1 MDEAEEKYQR
11 EYEAALDHA
20 VSDVPGDTPV
30 FLEPYT
36 GPVFRFEKSPP
47 LSRAEREKVHQEAYE
62 SMAATDKA
70 IAEYMEKHPELAEF
84 IREGVR
90 KKLQNPPNVW

>member
-11 EYEAALDHA
+11 EYEAALEHA

-36 GPVFRFEKSPP
+36 GPVFLFEKYPP
-47 LSRAEREKVHQEAYE
+47 LSQAEREKMDREWYQIMVDN
-62 SMAATDKA
+62 DKKD
-70 IAEYMEKHPELAEF
+70 AEYMEKHPELAEF